1 MKRRV
6 RQAAPICLMVAVCQL
21 VRGALRFSKEY
32 LGKRTVTGDGEQF
45 TVFRHMHLRKKNVD
59 RGDSAA
65 IFVVRFK
72 FAKFSDK
79 TNRVLSCVPIPFI
92 AGFPGFRDKLW
103 MVNEKNG
110 YWQGVYQWDAA
121 RCAEDYK
128 NSFVLGMMTR
138 RAIPETI
145 SHEILPNTSL
155 KDYMDAG
162 SAAHDH

>member
-1 MKRRV
+1 MKRRI
-6 RQAAPICLMVAVCQL
+6 RQAAPICLMVAVYQS
-21 VRGALRFSKEY
+21 VRGALRFSKGY
-32 LGKRTVTGDGEQF
+32 LGKRIATGDGEQF
-45 TVFRHMHLRKKNVD
+45 TVFRHMHLRKENIG

-72 FAKFSDK
+72 FAKFPYR
-79 TNRVLSCVPIPFI
+79 TNRILSRIPIPFI

-103 MVNEKNG
+103 MVNEENG
-110 YWQGVYQWDAA
+110 YWQGVYQWDTA

-128 NSFVLGMMTR
+128 DSFVLGMMTR
-138 RAIPETI
+138 RAIPETV

-155 KDYMDAG
+155 KDYMDAR